1 MSREAMYGLILLGVV
16 VLSLVGGIALVNWV
30 SSRVARPIN
39 RNSSAKGELE

>member
-30 SSRVARPIN
+30 SSRVARRIN
-39 RNSSAKGELE
+39 RNSSAKGEFE